1 MVQEF
6 AAGDRVE
13 RLRCAT
19 DRRPYWR
26 VGVVVMVVPAGV
38 SPYAMFRRWFRDK
51 GTCKMPTAREPVFHK
66 ERVIVRAEHD
76 GKTCF
81 YCPCLNMI
89 RKV

>member
-1 MVQEF
+1 MPDRF
-6 AAGDRVE
+6 AAGDKVE
-13 RLRCAT
+13 RVQGGRRC
-19 DRRPYWR
+19 WR
-26 VGVVVMVVPAGV
+26 QGVVVMVVPAGV